1 MSKIIKIFIIV
12 INLTLFTL
20 GCTSLF
26 MNEKI
31 PQTPKEAPKVLEES
45 PNTSTKQKSSTSNDK
60 IKDFKT
66 LTQGVI
72 SDISSSENTIALI
85 SQDSAEDEL
94 PSQEEKKNNLSLY
107 NLKDDEIQPILSTKA
122 NIKSGK
128 FDTEEKGLYYL
139 ENEDESDFQLY
150 WINNTGSKKI
160 KISPSEHF
168 ISSNFYLM
176 PNNDVYYGTKDGKIV
191 QANKD
196 HLNYIIS
203 TLNLGPNYNIQ
214 QIYYYKKKDL
224 IVFSAY
230 KNDQLNLYTLN
241 LKSKKIDILISNID
255 GNFKFSKNEEKLL
268 YVTTIPDSNKQTLW
282 MMNLKNKKALKIM
295 KGFPKRPTF
304 SPQVNEIFYLDKTDP
319 NSDLQNIWIYDLEN
333 KKSKQ
338 IAANLKIASD
348 LYWNP
353 KGGEL
358 LFSTYDTIENQIES
372 TVNLLDYKK

>member
-1 MSKIIKIFIIV
+1 MSKIIKIFIV
-12 INLTLFTL
+12 ASLTLFTL

-26 MNEKI
+26 MNQEIPKTVKES
-31 PQTPKEAPKVLEES
+31 PQTLKEQKNS
-45 PNTSTKQKSSTSNDK
+45 TNTDK

-72 SDISSSENTIALI
+72 SDISSAGNTIALI
-85 SQDSAEDEL
+85 SQDSTEGDL
-94 PSQEEKKNNLSLY
+94 PSQEEKKNNLFLY
-107 NLKDDEIQPILSTKA
+107 NLKDEEIQFILSTKA

-128 FDTEEKGLYYL
+128 FDARKRGLYYL

-150 WINNTGSKKI
+150 WIDNTGSKKI
-160 KISPSEHF
+160 RISPSEHF

-176 PNNDVYYGTKDGKIV
+176 PNDDIYYGTKDGKIV

-203 TLNLGPNYNIQ
+203 TINLGPNYNIQ

-230 KNDQLNLYTLN
+230 KNDRLNLYTLN
-241 LKSKKIDILISNID
+241 LKLKKLDILISNID
-255 GNFKFSKNEEKLL
+255 GDFKFSKNEEKLL

-282 MMNLKNKKALKIM
+282 MMNLKNKNTLKIVE
-295 KGFPKRPTF
+295 GFPKKPTF
-304 SPQVNEIFYLDKTDP
+304 SPQANEIVYLDKTDP

-333 KKSKQ
+333 KKNKQ
-338 IAANLKIASD
+338 IASNLKIASD
-348 LYWNP
+348 IYWNP
-353 KGGEL
+353 KGEEL

-372 TVNLLDYKK
+372 TVHLLNYKK